1 MIAVP
6 LSFAYR
12 FFQRA
17 PETSTADQRPAITI
31 KAAQGYVHELVA
43 IIDSDFDYA
52 GIDSRHPRSHRVRNH
67 RLQRGGRSAPWHA
80 CTA

>member
-31 KAAQGYVHELVA
+31 KAAQGYVHELVE
-43 IIDSDFDYA
+43 IIASDFRLCGRRFA
-52 GIDSRHPRSHRVRNH
+52 TSSLPSRSELSSIARSR
-67 RLQRGGRSAPWHA
+67 RSAP
-80 CTA
+80 